1 MGLKFT
7 TVSDLRSKIEQLEPL
22 EVLPQVLPQVA
33 EEATKWFLYNSN
45 RRLERTFI
53 NTTLKDIPF
62 TTEMGNVFTTQT
74 PLMLQRTLDRFLFR
88 LDIGTPFFGSA
99 LAETWASQRAT
110 QADGTPCGLPLLLDV
125 HSVAGIEGLDVHH
138 TLDLFSPELDAPI
151 AVIMPGAGM
160 RIEGTLED
168 ARGREFVSQIHGLGF
183 EHIIM
188 VNLPGFS
195 NNAGSANQA
204 NLQATAK
211 ALEAFLREKGIA
223 HRAVLFGYSTSNY
236 VANAMLAYN
245 QAFCKQ
251 NPKLAPFS
259 QINICFEFAAF
270 TTLPKTVL
278 HHVFYAPNPNYS
290 LMEQWVIGRF
300 LPLLERSGSFN
311 NLPLLS
317 RIHPETE
324 LHFFVNETDE
334 VTPVYMGER
343 LFKACREE
351 GIASSSLTVLPK
363 APADIDAHAEGV
375 LEGVLHGQ
383 NRIAEVV
390 QRHYKTFKAKTLIP
404 YKRASYIGAKPYGK
418 PAHDALTKKALPKS
432 FEALVDVPSLD

>member
-7 TVSDLRSKIEQLEPL
+7 TVSELRSKLEPL
-22 EVLPQVLPQVA
+22 EVLPQALPQVA
-33 EEATKWFLYNSN
+33 EEAAKWFLYNSN

-74 PLMLQRTLDRFLFR
+74 PAILQRTLDRFLFR
-88 LDIGTPFFGSA
+88 LDLGTPFFGSA
-99 LAETWASQRAT
+99 FAETWTSQRAT
-110 QADGTPCGLPLLLDV
+110 QADSSPCHLPLFLDV
-125 HSVAGIEGLDVHH
+125 HNVAGMQGLDLHH
-138 TLDLFSPELDAPI
+138 TLDVFSPELDAPI

-168 ARGREFVSQIHGLGF
+168 ARGREFVAQIHGLGF
-183 EHIIM
+183 EDVIM

-195 NNAGSANQA
+195 SNKGSANQA

-211 ALEAFLREKGIA
+211 ALETFLREKGIA

-236 VANAMLAYN
+236 VANAILAYN

-251 NPKLAPFS
+251 HPKKAPYS
-259 QINICFEFAAF
+259 QIKVCFEFSAF

-278 HHVFYAPNPNYS
+278 HHVFYAPNPDYS
-290 LMEQWVIGRF
+290 LMEQWMIGRF

-311 NLPLLS
+311 NLPLLA
-317 RIHPETE
+317 RINPETE
-324 LHFFVNETDE
+324 LHFFVSESDE
-334 VTPVYMGER
+334 VTPLYMAER
-343 LFKACREE
+343 LLKASREE

-375 LEGVLHGQ
+375 LEGVLHAQ
-383 NRIAEVV
+383 TQIVEVV
-390 QRHYKTFKAKTLIP
+390 QRHFKRFKAKTLIP
-404 YKRASYIGAKPYGK
+404 YTGASYIGAKAYGK

-432 FEALVDVPSLD
+432 FEALVDVPLLD